1 MAGADEP
8 LWITQ
13 LSDRDLVAKLRESG
27 CKVSPCTAS
36 TRGTLERRL
45 ATAVA
50 ATGSDDD
57 TEDGSQSDK
66 GQLKEGGEPPEVDPI
81 QICSSSVLHTVSV
94 DELIAFVRLHAFVN
108 ERFKPCSHGFIS
120 ENGFKEPNFA
130 AATVKAFTGCSWTV
144 LYGTFKRLSWAES
157 TTMQLHINDASDSNT
172 VIGRLSE
179 MMATQTD
186 AELEEAI
193 PGVLDHM
200 EGFRVQRKLRKNLT
214 GALGPSVP
222 VSCIRFIL
230 SFVDGECAKDGSQM
244 VVQTAHTDGNG
255 SHAGL
260 HVCSAGDASCTVEYV
275 TLGGLRARVCGSTAG
290 APSYYAN
297 RAWHGREPWP
307 GVPLPSG
314 ERMQHRVVL
323 SSAGR
328 IRIAMLVDVDATP
341 DLKVYDAYI
350 KSLGC
355 KQHEWTDAAVRA
367 LRDAAETSR

>member
-1 MAGADEP
+1 MV
-8 LWITQ
+8 L
-13 LSDRDLVAKLRESG
+13 LLV
-27 CKVSPCTAS
+27 
-36 TRGTLERRL
+36 
-45 ATAVA
+45 
-50 ATGSDDD
+50 
-57 TEDGSQSDK
+57 
-66 GQLKEGGEPPEVDPI
+66 PI
-81 QICSSSVLHTVSV
+81 G
-94 DELIAFVRLHAFVN
+94 R
-108 ERFKPCSHGFIS
+108 CSHGFIS

-130 AATVKAFTGCSWTV
+130 AAIVKAFTGCSCPV

-157 TTMQLHINDASDSNT
+157 TTMQLHIGDASDSNT

-230 SFVDGECAKDGSQM
+230 SFVDGECAKDGSRM

-275 TLGGLRARVCGSTAG
+275 TLGG
-290 APSYYAN
+290 APSPSVRKHRWGAVVQRKPGMARPRTLAWCAIAQRGKDAAPRSPVIGGSDPN
-297 RAWHGREPWP
+297 RD
-307 GVPLPSG
+307 
-314 ERMQHRVVL
+314 
-323 SSAGR
+323 AGR
-328 IRIAMLVDVDATP
+328 CRRHARP
-341 DLKVYDAYI
+341 Q
-350 KSLGC
+350 G
-355 KQHEWTDAAVRA
+355 
-367 LRDAAETSR
+367 LRCLHQESGV